1 MKDFG
6 VSPKSRQIMFGLNTE
21 DENSPL
27 NEFLKSVK

>member
-6 VSPKSRQIMFGLNTE
+6 VSPKSRQIMFNLTTE

-27 NEFLKSVK
+27 NEFLKSVN